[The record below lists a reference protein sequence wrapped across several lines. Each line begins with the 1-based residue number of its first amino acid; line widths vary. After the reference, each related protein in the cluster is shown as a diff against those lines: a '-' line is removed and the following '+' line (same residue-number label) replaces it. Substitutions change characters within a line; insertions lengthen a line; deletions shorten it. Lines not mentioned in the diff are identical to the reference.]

1 MQVCL
6 PSIPEVDEAYLLYG
20 RAYDTV
26 GLLSRDLSTLYH
38 LARTSL
44 ELKEFA
50 SVRHEPKHV
59 HL

>member
-6 PSIPEVDEAYLLYG
+6 PSIPKVDEAYLLFG

-26 GLLSRDLSTLYH
+26 GLLSHDLSSLYH

-44 ELKEFA
+44 ELKVFA
-50 SVRHEPKHV
+50 PVRHEP
-59 HL
+59 